1 MKGRW
6 HLLLPASALLFQALP
21 PLFIRLV
28 STLAYAK
35 PPLLS
40 ATWERPLSLL
50 GLSLCAGI
58 SLLLGNLG
66 VYTLL
71 TRSRRIIAIPL
82 VILCC
87 FPALLGGATY
97 LHALLV
103 FLTLV

>member
-21 PLFIRLV
+21 PLLILFI

-35 PPLLS
+35 PPLLPT
-40 ATWERPLSLL
+40 TWDRPLSLL

-71 TRSRRIIAIPL
+71 TRSRCATAIPL
-82 VILCC
+82 IAFCC
-87 FPALLGGATY
+87 FPALVGGMAY

-103 FLTLV
+103 FLTLL